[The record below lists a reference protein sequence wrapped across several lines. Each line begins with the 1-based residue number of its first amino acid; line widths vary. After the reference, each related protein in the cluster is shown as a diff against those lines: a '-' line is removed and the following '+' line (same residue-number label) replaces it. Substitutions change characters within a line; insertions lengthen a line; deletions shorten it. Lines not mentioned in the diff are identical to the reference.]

1 VLLRLAYL
9 GVTNVFASLRLLPAS
24 DRDKDVEIL
33 VLHHQIT
40 VLERQ
45 LGTNRPRFSPADRA
59 FLAALLHRLPRD
71 VLGRFRLLI
80 RPDTVLRWHRNL
92 LARRHAARSRP
103 RRPGRPGTV
112 RSIRLLVLRLARENP
127 CWGYRR
133 IHGELLVPGIKTA
146 ASTVW
151 EILHDAGID
160 PAPGRASTTWAD
172 FLRSQADAVLAC
184 DFSETVTVTG
194 VHLFVLAVIEHA
206 RRRIRVLGATAHP
219 TASWVAQAV
228 RNLVMDLE
236 DAGSQAR
243 FLIRDRDGKFPDLFD
258 TVLKDAGTEVVLS
271 GDQMPRMNAIMERR
285 VQTCRREL
293 PDRTPIW
300 NQAHL
305 LHALRE
311 SGQSYNSHRPHQGI
325 ANARPLR
332 ALPSPIPGLDAT
344 TRLHVHRHDHL
355 GGILH
360 EYRHAALPARMRFSA
375 STGLPAPPG
384 GLSRTGVRLPQGASA
399 TPRYA
404 PGPRRRESRSRSAAM
419 SRLTSSPST
428 GRPRAA
434 KTPARPDSGPPG
446 SADLAGLS
454 VWPESVCRC
463 EGAPHLEV
471 PGGLRLLKERQP
483 AGRWLSLAR
492 RLPGP
497 WRPAHSRPV

>member
-1 VLLRLAYL
+1 MLLRLAYL

-33 VLHHQIT
+33 VLRHQIT

-103 RRPGRPGTV
+103 RRPGRPRTV

-133 IHGELLVPGIKTA
+133 IHGELLVLGIKTA
-146 ASTVW
+146 ASTVR

-160 PAPGRASTTWAD
+160 PAPARASTTWAD

-184 DFSETVTVTG
+184 DFFETVTVTG

-219 TASWVAQAV
+219 TASWVVQAA

-258 TVLKDAGTEVVLS
+258 TIRQAQRQAPKHERKGRTALLPQTASSARDWPEPHSCSLGGPGT
-271 GDQMPRMNAIMERR
+271 
-285 VQTCRREL
+285 
-293 PDRTPIW
+293 
-300 NQAHL
+300 
-305 LHALRE
+305 
-311 SGQSYNSHRPHQGI
+311 
-325 ANARPLR
+325 RPLR
-332 ALPSPIPGLDAT
+332 IYTLHRPRKGRDTSAMSGLSPG
-344 TRLHVHRHDHL
+344 
-355 GGILH
+355 
-360 EYRHAALPARMRFSA
+360 A
-375 STGLPAPPG
+375 STA
-384 GLSRTGVRLPQGASA
+384 
-399 TPRYA
+399 
-404 PGPRRRESRSRSAAM
+404 
-419 SRLTSSPST
+419 
-428 GRPRAA
+428 RPR
-434 KTPARPDSGPPG
+434 SQPG
-446 SADLAGLS
+446 HGC
-454 VWPESVCRC
+454 P
-463 EGAPHLEV
+463 
-471 PGGLRLLKERQP
+471 
-483 AGRWLSLAR
+483 
-492 RLPGP
+492 
-497 WRPAHSRPV
+497 